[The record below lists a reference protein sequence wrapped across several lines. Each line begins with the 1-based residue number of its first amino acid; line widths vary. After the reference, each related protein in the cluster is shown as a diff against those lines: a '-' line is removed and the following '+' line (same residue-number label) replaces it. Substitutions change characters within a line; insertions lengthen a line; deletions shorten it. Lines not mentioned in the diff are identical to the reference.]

1 MELTVDGR
9 RVHAGTGGVALDA
22 ARPCVVFVHG
32 AGLDRTMWVLA
43 ARWFAQSGRGVL
55 AVDLPGHGGS
65 AGPPLTTIGAMADW
79 LLRLLDAARVES
91 AALVGFSMGAAV
103 ALEAA
108 ARAPAR
114 VRALVLAGAAA
125 AMPVHP
131 ELLAA
136 AQAND
141 HRAVELMASWCHG
154 RTGHIGGQPAPG
166 LWVMG
171 VALRLLER
179 AAPGVLAADL
189 AACDAYEEGLTSA
202 AKVACPTLLITGESD
217 VMTPLGR
224 ARALAGAIADS
235 EIVSFAGCGHMVVA
249 ERPNETL
256 DALRRMV

>member
-9 RVHAGTGGVALDA
+9 RAHAGTGGVAFDA
-22 ARPCVVFVHG
+22 ARGCVVFVHG
-32 AGLDRTMWVLA
+32 AGLDHTIWALA

-55 AVDLPGHGGS
+55 ALDLPGHGGS
-65 AGPPLTTIGAMADW
+65 EGPPLATIGAMAEW
-79 LLRLLDAARVES
+79 LLRLLDAAGVEK

-108 ARAPAR
+108 ARAPDR

-125 AMPVHP
+125 EMPVHP

-136 AQAND
+136 AQADD
-141 HRAVELMASWCHG
+141 HRAVELMAAWCHG
-154 RTGHIGGQPAPG
+154 RTGHVGGQPAPG

-171 VALRLLER
+171 GALRLLER

-189 AACDAYEEGLTSA
+189 RACNTYEDGLASA
-202 AKVACPTLLITGESD
+202 AKIACPTLLITGEND
-217 VMTPLGR
+217 VMTPPKG
-224 ARALAGAIADS
+224 ARALAEAIAS
-235 EIVSFAGCGHMVVA
+235 AETVSFAGCGHMVMA

-256 DALRRMV
+256 DALGRIV